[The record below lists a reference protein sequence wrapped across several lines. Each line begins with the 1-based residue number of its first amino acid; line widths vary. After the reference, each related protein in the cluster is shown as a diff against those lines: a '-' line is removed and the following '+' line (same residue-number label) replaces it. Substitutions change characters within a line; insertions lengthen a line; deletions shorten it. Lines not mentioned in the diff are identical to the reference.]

1 MLNISVLV
9 LNLIFQRL
17 KISEDLLISPV
28 DDVKSGSMQNTA
40 AASCMLMPPAC
51 RHFIWKKKEFKWLV
65 Y

>member
-51 RHFIWKKKEFKWLV
+51 RHFIWKKKSSSG
-65 Y
+65 